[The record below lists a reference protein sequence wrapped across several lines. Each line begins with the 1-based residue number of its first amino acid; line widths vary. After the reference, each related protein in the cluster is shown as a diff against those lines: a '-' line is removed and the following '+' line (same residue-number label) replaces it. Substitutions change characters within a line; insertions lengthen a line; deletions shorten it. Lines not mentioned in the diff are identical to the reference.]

1 MTTVS
6 ETQDARHTGA
16 ASAPKPVL
24 SGAANPTRVIN
35 AQNDAP
41 SKLTQLRHRKR
52 PLGCAS
58 WVAARRGG
66 HGGDELARSREPQLA
81 AQIGCVGPRGNDA
94 RDGRGSDGEFA
105 ENGSGYPGWQRWT
118 FRPEAL

>member
-6 ETQDARHTGA
+6 ETQDARHRGV
-16 ASAPKPVL
+16 ASAQEPVL

-41 SKLTQLRHRKR
+41 SKRTQLRHRKR
-52 PLGCAS
+52 PLECAS
-58 WVAARRGG
+58 WVAARREG
-66 HGGDELARSREPQLA
+66 HGGDVLERSCKPQLA
-81 AQIGCVGPRGNDA
+81 VQIGCMGPKGNDA
-94 RDGRGSDGEFA
+94 CDGRGSDGEFA

-118 FRPEAL
+118 FRLEAL